1 MLREMCEVLEGI
13 LAVVREELEG
23 KRAERAK
30 AESTARTLQAEL
42 TELRG
47 ESRKTLETVTALVE
61 RATRA
66 EGRLEDLAKG
76 AGGQRDRS

>member
-1 MLREMCEVLEGI
+1 M
-13 LAVVREELEG
+13 
-23 KRAERAK
+23 K

-47 ESRKTLETVTALVE
+47 ESRKTLETVTVWVE

-66 EGRLEDLAKG
+66 EAQLEELAKG
-76 AGGQRDRS
+76 TGERQS